1 MSPPQNMNIIEAM
14 RAKNEELKVQII
26 ADRLLAAKAAQK
38 LNKDVERLQMQ
49 AVSVRRVRCAE
60 IERCGELL
68 RMEVELRTEL
78 SETKEEV
85 ERLKAGEA
93 SLGKRCDEL
102 LRMEVELR
110 TELSE
115 MKDEL
120 ENAVTWGNFKEEKRI
135 ENHEAW
141 LTESRRAEDEAERA
155 DKAEREADK
164 WYTCVHHI
172 NAIALTSASPSALP
186 VVMCAANKAIDDGH
200 SEIACSPVYQQ
211 ALAMNRWCMSSTG
224 EAREDELVEAL
235 KNLQR
240 VDLSDGNKYTKD
252 QFIEFYGDEIVWNEA
267 PLEQTH
273 IADLTAQITELEQNT
288 AGLRDAIGNKE
299 EKIEALTYA
308 REEQVRQVEDVE
320 EEIAKWK
327 GYTRDWV
334 TCWNII
340 RNIGH
345 ASRNRDLLR
354 MAIRDAN
361 LEIEKGGIFR
371 EIKGSPQ
378 YQMALTTLECLDGA
392 SASVELSSDE

>member
-1 MSPPQNMNIIEAM
+1 MS
-14 RAKNEELKVQII
+14 
-26 ADRLLAAKAAQK
+26 
-38 LNKDVERLQMQ
+38 
-49 AVSVRRVRCAE
+49 
-60 IERCGELL
+60 
-68 RMEVELRTEL
+68 
-78 SETKEEV
+78 
-85 ERLKAGEA
+85 
-93 SLGKRCDEL
+93 
-102 LRMEVELR
+102 
-110 TELSE
+110 
-115 MKDEL
+115 
-120 ENAVTWGNFKEEKRI
+120 
-135 ENHEAW
+135 
-141 LTESRRAEDEAERA
+141 
-155 DKAEREADK
+155 
-164 WYTCVHHI
+164 
-172 NAIALTSASPSALP
+172 
-186 VVMCAANKAIDDGH
+186 
-200 SEIACSPVYQQ
+200 
-211 ALAMNRWCMSSTG
+211 G

-252 QFIEFYGDEIVWNEA
+252 QFIEFYGDEIAWNEA

-308 REEQVRQVEDVE
+308 REEQVRQVEDAE

-345 ASRNRDLLR
+345 ASRNRNMDLLR

-371 EIKGSPQ
+371 EIKESPH
-378 YQMALTTLECLDGA
+378 YQMALTTLDGA
-392 SASVELSSDE
+392 STSVEFSSDE